1 MAVVREI
8 WGPYTDPSHPYHFDD
23 DDMWMA
29 PGFINEFHPV
39 TPLCRRPSRKRE
51 SVVLMTFGV
60 LGLGFR
66 SRRFGRGM

>member
-8 WGPYTDPSHPYHFDD
+8 WGPDTDPSHPYHFDD

-39 TPLCRRPSRKRE
+39 TAKQE
-51 SVVLMTFGV
+51 GIEEQTN
-60 LGLGFR
+60 
-66 SRRFGRGM
+66 